1 MAETMKDTKPKMS
14 RKLKFL
20 LIGSLSVNLLVAGL
34 FVGAILRHSGP
45 SDVRG
50 HSDLLLRVL
59 DKDDRRAIGAAVKEV
74 QGGGRRA
81 FWAGQKAA
89 LGDIATALKAEPYDG
104 AAVQAALVR
113 KSAHMSQTRYAAE
126 SAMLARFEAMS
137 GAERAALAE
146 RLEAA
151 LARGLKPDWKKKDT
165 RDQ

>member
-14 RKLKFL
+14 RKLKVL
-20 LIGSLSVNLLVAGL
+20 LIGSLSLNLLVAGL

-50 HSDLLLRVL
+50 NSDLLLRVL
-59 DKDDRRAIGAAVKEV
+59 DKDDRRAIGSAVKEA

-89 LGDIATALKAEPYDG
+89 LGDVAIALKAEPYDG
-104 AAVQAALVR
+104 AAVQAALAR
-113 KSAHMSQTRYAAE
+113 KSAHMSQTRNAAE
-126 SAMLARFEAMS
+126 TAMLARFEAMS
-137 GAERAALAE
+137 GAERAAFAE

-151 LARGLKPDWKKKDT
+151 LARGLKSDWKKKDT